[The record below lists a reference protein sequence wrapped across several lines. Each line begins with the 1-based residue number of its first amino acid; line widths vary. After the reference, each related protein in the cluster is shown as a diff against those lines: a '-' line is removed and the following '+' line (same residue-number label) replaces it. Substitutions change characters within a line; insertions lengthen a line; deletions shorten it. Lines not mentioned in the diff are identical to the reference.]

1 MPAFLFFLDFDGI
14 VFLRNTRYVC
24 LICVNGMI
32 NLGRKIE
39 LDGDKELGIIE
50 EEGIKWGHAW

>member
-1 MPAFLFFLDFDGI
+1 MLL
-14 VFLRNTRYVC
+14 
-24 LICVNGMI
+24 CVNGMI